1 MVEMSRK
8 KRARSEC
15 LTWAYAV
22 QVMGKSVEDIVKPEH
37 WMTEED
43 KVELKKIL
51 RHLQVSN
58 DALQETCLTALEAT

>member
-1 MVEMSRK
+1 MVETSRRE
-8 KRARSEC
+8 RARSEC

-37 WMTEED
+37 FITEED

-51 RHLQVSN
+51 RHLQVAN
-58 DALQETCLTALEAT
+58 NALQETCSTALEAT